1 MSRLVAAIAASA
13 IFCTPVAG
21 AAGGTATGHA
31 SVVLLSSTA
40 VAETGAMNFN
50 VGSTATGGSV
60 RLNPEGNIHAGGALR
75 PSAQAT
81 PATFTV
87 QGEPF
92 GAVSIS
98 LGEGA
103 TMAGPGSALSVHD
116 FAHSAGLTPAL
127 DRSGGLTFSVGA
139 TLAVGS
145 AQPSG
150 RYSGTYTV
158 TVNY

>member
-1 MSRLVAAIAASA
+1 MSRMGAALAASV
-13 IFCTPVAG
+13 IFCAPVAS
-21 AAGGTATGHA
+21 AGGATATGHA
-31 SVVLLSSTA
+31 SVVLLSATA

-60 RLNPEGNIHAGGALR
+60 RLSPGGDIRAGAALR

-81 PATFTV
+81 PSTFTV

-98 LGEGA
+98 LGDGA
-103 TMAGPGSALSVHD
+103 TIAGPGSALSVQG
-116 FAHSAGLTPAL
+116 FAHSAGPTPAL
-127 DRSGGLTFSVGA
+127 DRLGGLTFSVGA
-139 TLAVGS
+139 TLAIGS
-145 AQPSG
+145 AQPAG